1 MAFALFAGKSSVLE
15 RLTMMPLFP
24 RNDDPNNKRM
34 TTLVAVHVNLRRDD
48 KEKKVHIQ
56 SCHLPADSKLPPVP
70 IGKAEELTW
79 EQAHT
84 SIHAKMKELAD
95 GEEGSSPTDSVYKRV
110 CKDRIIQVTIH
121 HPSVPSLNLIDLPG
135 N

>member
-1 MAFALFAGKSSVLE
+1 
-15 RLTMMPLFP
+15 MMPLFP

-48 KEKKVHIQ
+48 KQQRVLIQ
-56 SCHLPADSKLPPVP
+56 QCRLPADSKQPPVP
-70 IGKAEELTW
+70 IGEPEELTW

-84 SIHAKMKELAD
+84 SIHATMKKLAD

-110 CKDRIIQVTIH
+110 CNDRIIQVTIH

-135 N
+135 I